1 MYGSC
6 RSLFGLGGY
15 GIGTGWIGGLIM
27 FVGLILIGV
36 IIYFIVKSSHTNR
49 FVSNAQT
56 ILDERLA
63 KGEIDEDTYQ
73 NLSKK
78 IR

>member
-1 MYGSC
+1 MYEFC
-6 RSLFGLGGY
+6 RSLFGGY
-15 GIGTGWIGGLIM
+15 GIGMGWTGGLIM
-27 FVGLILIGV
+27 FLGLILLGV
-36 IIYFIVKSSHTNR
+36 IIYFIAKGSHASR
-49 FVSNAQT
+49 YVSNAQT

-63 KGEIDEDTYQ
+63 RGEIDEDTYQ